1 VIPLPEARVSGHLH
15 DGPHDGEIILM
26 PWARTEIP
34 VGRWEG
40 EEWVESIYHL
50 VGPWRGQD
58 TAEYRYVPVPVEAPI
73 PAPARPGLVAQVCL
87 WLSRRLAELGMRA

>member
-1 VIPLPEARVSGHLH
+1 MIPLPEARVSGHLH
-15 DGPHDGEIILM
+15 DGPHDGETILM

-40 EEWVESIYHL
+40 DEWVESIYHL

-58 TAEYRYVPVPVEAPI
+58 TAEYRHV
-73 PAPARPGLVAQVCL
+73 PAPVTVVPPRLGLVASACL
-87 WLSRRLAELGMRA
+87 WLSQRLARIAEARS